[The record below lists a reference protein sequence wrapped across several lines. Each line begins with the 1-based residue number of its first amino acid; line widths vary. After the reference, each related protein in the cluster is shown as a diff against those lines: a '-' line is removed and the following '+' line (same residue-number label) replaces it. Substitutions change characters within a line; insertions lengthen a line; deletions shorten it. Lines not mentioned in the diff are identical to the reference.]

1 MDKFTQT
8 FLYRIGADWTAQDV
22 EVSKKYD
29 LIAVQGFRWNT
40 VEGDTWG
47 EMKKANPNVL
57 IFPYYGSHSDD
68 NSDHK
73 PNPYKGN
80 MGRWNISRDHS
91 MGNTNTD
98 NPDLFYLTGGGNR
111 ISAAPAYPHSW
122 ALDYGNPGAHQY
134 WLEAYTTDNVN
145 QPWEADGVML
155 DTVPVRFTG
164 LDGLPAGFTDIG
176 WQKDM
181 QSYLNTL
188 SKELYKHN
196 HKIWGNT
203 GVIKTQD
210 DIDAYVGLDKIA
222 NPIYFSSSEGAFVVC
237 WGYGDCQFY
246 PEKVWLLQVQV
257 SNKIHNMKYGVQSTV
272 GGSFRTSEIGLDNY
286 NRTLTLYDAIWYG
299 LCSYHLG
306 KNTVDNNTYFG
317 FTRATYSSGEYYD
330 EFDIDLGEALDT
342 FKVTNIGGNNIY
354 FREFKLGYVYV
365 NPTRNDVSNIP
376 LLQMCKELTHDNF
389 EDDLSTIPDIDIL
402 SLASNRG
409 TMLLKTVPD
418 QPCEGVV
425 CLDVCLGADLWSQ
438 RCDPATG
445 TCVNDQLLERNSVN
459 CGYDPCEGVVC
470 ENICLGADLYSQKC
484 VDGICVTDQLI
495 ESNSATC
502 GYDPCVG
509 VVCDNVCL
517 GADLYSQ
524 KCVDGFCVTDQ
535 LLESNS
541 VGCISDPCA
550 GVVCSNICVGDNLWS
565 RHCDPATGQCVLD
578 QLLQSDSINCKIP
591 EEIPSDENTIQTY
604 LILGGLGIVALAILS
619 MKK

>member
-57 IFPYYGSHSDD
+57 IFSYYQSRILDSED
-68 NSDHK
+68 NK
-73 PNPYKGN
+73 TNPYKSSLA
-80 MGRWNISRDHS
+80 RWNISRGHS
-91 MGNTNTD
+91 LGNCNIH
-98 NPDLFYLTGGGNR
+98 NPDMYLYNALGERVNGAQPHNYIPDWGNEKFIR
-111 ISAAPAYPHSW
+111 
-122 ALDYGNPGAHQY
+122 Y
-134 WLEAYTTDNVN
+134 WLEGWRTDNMD
-145 QPWEADGVML
+145 QPWQSDGVMIDETQL
-155 DTVPVRFTG
+155 LVEKSGATSSPVNINWTPEIINWIVSVTTELSSHNTKVWLNSGTV
-164 LDGLPAGFTDIG
+164 
-176 WQKDM
+176 
-181 QSYLNTL
+181 
-188 SKELYKHN
+188 
-196 HKIWGNT
+196 
-203 GVIKTQD
+203 QD
-210 DIDAYVGLDKIA
+210 QRMIDAYVELDL
-222 NPIYFSSSEGAFVVC
+222 NPNNNVYMASSEGAFVVC
-237 WGYGDCQFY
+237 WGPGDCQFY
-246 PEKVWLLQVQV
+246 PEHIWLLQVQAAG
-257 SNKIHNMKYGVQSTV
+257 NIHNMRYGIQSTV
-272 GGSFRTSEIGLDNY
+272 GGAFRTSLVGHDNR
-286 NRTLTLYDAIWYG
+286 NRLLTLYEAVWYG
-299 LCSYHLG
+299 LCSYHLS

-330 EFDIDLGEALDT
+330 EFDIDLGGAVDT
-342 FKVTNIGGNNIY
+342 FKVINIDGNNIY
-354 FREFKLGYVYV
+354 FREFKRGYVFV
-365 NPTRNDVSNIP
+365 NPTLNNVSNIP